1 MRKIY
6 SEKGFT
12 LIELLIVI
20 VIIGILAGVLIALID
35 PAQQQNRARDAG
47 VKAAMNKV
55 ALATQGYISAYGY
68 APDGAQFI
76 GSLDN
81 ASLEA
86 ACIENGHTCIFDV
99 TGNPL
104 PTACNGS
111 PNNYYGFTDNGDQCY
126 YYYVRGAEADSSR
139 FIIVAQSHGIR
150 NTAFVFGNFTA
161 TASGIEGGEIV
172 ECTTTTCLAVPTL

>member
-1 MRKIY
+1 MRKY

-55 ALATQGYISAYGY
+55 VLSVQGYISAYGH
-68 APDGAQFI
+68 APDALRFA

-81 ASLEA
+81 ITIFGTCA
-86 ACIENGHTCIFDV
+86 AAANTCLFSV

-104 PTACNGS
+104 PSSCATADWTGE
-111 PNNYYGFTDNGDQCY
+111 GTGACY
-126 YYYVRGAEADSSR
+126 YRYA
-139 FIIVAQSHGIR
+139 R
-150 NTAFVFGNFTA
+150 NTAAGSESQFLLGAKSFGVQDTVFVYRNYGA
-161 TASGIEGGEIV
+161 TGGEIV
-172 ECTTTTCLAVPTL
+172 HCSPANAACGNF